1 MVLMGRTAQ
10 CVAHRFQT
18 ARGCLVNNTAVHFLT
33 VFMAFFAIMNPI
45 ANSSLFIGLT
55 EDVDSNTR
63 RMIALRAVVVAFL
76 IVTVFSIGGRAI
88 FSMFGITLPAFR
100 IAGGVMIGIIG
111 YHMLQ
116 GEHSSL
122 HTPTQADNEASS
134 EAAIGMAISP
144 LAIPVLAGPGTIT
157 TAMNFAAEASIAQ
170 IVSVLTAFAAIC
182 VLTYIAFVGS
192 ERLARVLGQNVIKV
206 VSRLMGLILAV
217 IGVQMLIEGIRGA
230 VSG

>member
-1 MVLMGRTAQ
+1 
-10 CVAHRFQT
+10 
-18 ARGCLVNNTAVHFLT
+18 VHFLT

-55 EDVDSNTR
+55 EDVDSKTR

-76 IVTVFSIGGRAI
+76 IVTMFSIGGRAI

-122 HTPTQADNEASS
+122 HTPTKADNEASTD
-134 EAAIGMAISP
+134 AAIGMAISP

-157 TAMNFAAEASIAQ
+157 TAMNFAAEASLVQ
-170 IVSVLTAFAAIC
+170 IVSVLAAFAAIC
-182 VLTYIAFVGS
+182 VLTYIAFIGS
-192 ERLARVLGQNVIKV
+192 EWLARVLGQNVIKV